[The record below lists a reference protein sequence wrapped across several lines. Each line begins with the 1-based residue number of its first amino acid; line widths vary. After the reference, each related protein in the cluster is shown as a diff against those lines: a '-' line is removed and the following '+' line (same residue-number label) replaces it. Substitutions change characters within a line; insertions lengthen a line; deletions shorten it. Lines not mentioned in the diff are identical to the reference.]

1 MLKKSLSQHLIK
13 DKNMLN
19 KIVRLSGINKD
30 DVVVEIGP
38 GHGDLTRCIA
48 EKAGFV
54 HAIEIDRSFKKY
66 LDEVEKTY
74 KNVEIIF
81 EDFLNISLSQF
92 KTIKTNNKI
101 KIIGN
106 IPYKITGPILFK
118 AIAERAVIESAHLTV
133 QREIAERVVSKP
145 HKRTYGALS
154 VNLQLLSEVKLL
166 FILKPTVFIPPPKV
180 DSAFLSIT
188 FKEDERAVDGK
199 LIEFVKLCFQHK
211 RKYMKNALMKKYG
224 ADMIDALYH
233 FMGFALSVRAEEI
246 EPFGFKKMY
255 SFLKEVEG
263 SSLLERK

>member
-13 DKNMLN
+13 DKNILN
-19 KIVRLSGINKD
+19 KIVRLSGVNKD

-54 HAIEIDRSFKKY
+54 YAIEIDRSFKER

-74 KNVEIIF
+74 GNVKIIF
-81 EDFLNISLSQF
+81 EDFLEISLARF
-92 KTIKTNNKI
+92 KADSKI

-106 IPYKITGPILFK
+106 IPYKITAPILFK
-118 AIAERAVIESAHLTV
+118 AIKERSVIESAHLTV
-133 QREIAERVVSKP
+133 QREIAERVVSKS

-188 FKEDERAVDGK
+188 FKEDERATDEK
-199 LIEFVKLCFQHK
+199 LLEFVKLCFQHK
-211 RKYMKNALMKKYG
+211 RKYMKNALMKHYDQG
-224 ADMIDALYH
+224 MIDSLYQ
-233 FMGFALSVRAEEI
+233 FMGFPVSVRAEEI
-246 EPFGFKKMY
+246 EPFEYKKMY
-255 SFLKEVEG
+255 AFLKAAEEN
-263 SSLLERK
+263 LPTE

>member
-38 GHGDLTRCIA
+38 GHGDLTHCLA

-54 HAIEIDRSFKKY
+54 HAIEIDRSFKRY
-66 LDEVEKTY
+66 LDEVEKTH

-81 EDFLNISLSQF
+81 EDFLDISLSQF
-92 KTIKTNNKI
+92 KTNNKI
-101 KIIGN
+101 KLIGN
-106 IPYKITGPILFK
+106 IPYKITAPILFK
-118 AIAERAVIESAHLTV
+118 AIAERTVIESAHLTV
-133 QREIAERVVSKP
+133 QREIAERIVSKP

-154 VNLQLLSEVKLL
+154 VNLQLLSEVELL

-188 FKEDERAVDGK
+188 FKDDERAVDEK
-199 LIEFVKLCFQHK
+199 RIEFVKLCFQHK

-224 ADMIDALYH
+224 ADTIDALYR
-233 FMGFALSVRAEEI
+233 FMGFALSIRAEEI
-246 EPFGFKKMY
+246 EPPGFKKMY
-255 SFLKEVEG
+255 SFLN
-263 SSLLERK
+263 

>member
-13 DKNMLN
+13 DKHMLN

-38 GHGDLTRCIA
+38 GQGDLTHCLA

-54 HAIEIDRSFKKY
+54 HAVEIDRSFKKY
-66 LDEVEKTY
+66 LDEVEKTH

-92 KTIKTNNKI
+92 KTNNKI

-154 VNLQLLSEVKLL
+154 VNLQLLSEAKLL

-188 FKEDERAVDGK
+188 FKEDERVVDEK

-233 FMGFALSVRAEEI
+233 FMGFALSIRAEEI
-246 EPFGFKKMY
+246 EPPGFKKMY
-255 SFLKEVEG
+255 LFLKEAG
-263 SSLLERK
+263 RKLTF

>member
-66 LDEVEKTY
+66 LDEVEKTH

-81 EDFLNISLSQF
+81 ENFLNISLSQF
-92 KTIKTNNKI
+92 KTNNKI

-188 FKEDERAVDGK
+188 FKENERVVDEK

-246 EPFGFKKMY
+246 EPPGFKRMY
-255 SFLKEVEG
+255 SFLKEAEG
-263 SSLLERK
+263 SLLFERK

>member
-1 MLKKSLSQHLIK
+1 
-13 DKNMLN
+13 MLN

-30 DVVVEIGP
+30 DVVIEIGP
-38 GHGDLTRCIA
+38 GQGDLTHCLA

-54 HAIEIDRSFKKY
+54 HAVEIDRSFKRY
-66 LDEVEKTY
+66 LDEVEKTH

-81 EDFLNISLSQF
+81 EDFLNISLSRF
-92 KTIKTNNKI
+92 KTNSKI

-133 QREIAERVVSKP
+133 QREIAERIVSKP

-188 FKEDERAVDGK
+188 FKEDERAVDEK

-233 FMGFALSVRAEEI
+233 FMGFALSIRAEGI
-246 EPFGFKKMY
+246 EPPGFKKMY
-255 SFLKEVEG
+255 LFLKEAEEG
-263 SSLLERK
+263 LLFERK